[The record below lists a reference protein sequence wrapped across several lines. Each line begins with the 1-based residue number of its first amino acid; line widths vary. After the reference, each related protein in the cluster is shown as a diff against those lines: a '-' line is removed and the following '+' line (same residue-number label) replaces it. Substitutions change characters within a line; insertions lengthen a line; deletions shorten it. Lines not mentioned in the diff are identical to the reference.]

1 MKRHKDELE
10 IEQVHEDWRKGTYE
24 YYLTRKAFIAA
35 EEIANAKK
43 YPLLR
48 YSVRAIAAVSSFLD
62 VLVTGGGKN
71 LKKIEELQRKLERL
85 YLLCQKGLIQLNI
98 KYNGATYVL
107 RWITS
112 SNPYRTEDLEN
123 KQIIPLIVG
132 DIFKKAM
139 ELAQG
144 MGYFI
149 QKPFEVRRG
158 IDGLAESLNVPLEES
173 ELEDE
178 E

>member
-1 MKRHKDELE
+1 MRRHKDELE

-71 LKKIEELQRKLERL
+71 LEEIEKLQKKLERL

-98 KYNGATYVL
+98 KYNGATYIL
-107 RWITS
+107 RWVTS

-158 IDGLAESLNVPLEES
+158 IEGLAESLNVPLEES